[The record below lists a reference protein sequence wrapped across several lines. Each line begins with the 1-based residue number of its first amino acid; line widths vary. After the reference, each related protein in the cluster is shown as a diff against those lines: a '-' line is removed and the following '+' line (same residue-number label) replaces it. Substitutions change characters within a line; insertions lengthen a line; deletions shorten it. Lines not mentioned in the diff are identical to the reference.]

1 MKPFIIFR
9 HVDNEGPGYLAH
21 FLKNH
26 GIQYRL
32 IKIDQG
38 DNIPLS
44 LDDIGG
50 LVFMGGPMSV
60 NDNLPWIDQEI
71 TLIKR
76 AAEAKLPI
84 LGHCLGGQLISKAL
98 GGEVYANPVTEIGWY
113 DVERIENRAAPSWL
127 DGLPL
132 HFEVFHWH
140 GETFSVP
147 HGATNIL
154 RSHHCSKQA
163 FVKDNILAM
172 QFHVE
177 MTVEMVKDWALLHQ
191 DEIDSQSSSQNDG
204 VQSYAQLLD
213 DIESKTM
220 ALHKVANILYGH
232 WLQIGSDEQLPV
244 L

>member
-1 MKPFIIFR
+1 MKPLLIFR
-9 HVDNEGPGYLAH
+9 HVDIEGPGYLAH
-21 FLKNH
+21 FLKTH
-26 GIQYRL
+26 GVHYRL

-38 DNIPLS
+38 DDVPLG
-44 LDDIGG
+44 LDNVGG

-60 NDNLPWIDQEI
+60 NDDLPWIHQEI

-76 AAEAKLPI
+76 AAEARLPI

-98 GGEVYANPVTEIGWY
+98 GGEVYANPVKEIGWY
-113 DVERIENRAAPSWL
+113 DVEWIDNRTAPAWL
-127 DGLPL
+127 GGLPGN
-132 HFEVFHWH
+132 FEVFHWH
-140 GETFSVP
+140 GETFSIP

-177 MTVEMVKDWALLHQ
+177 MTAEMVTEWVQQHR
-191 DEIDSQSSSQNDG
+191 DEFETAGSQNPG
-204 VQSYAQLLD
+204 VQPFSNLLQD
-213 DIESKTM
+213 LESKTQ
-220 ALHKVANILYGH
+220 ALHKIANILYGH
-232 WLQIGSDEQLPV
+232 WLRIGINEQLPV